1 MEPIKLNFPTP
12 VDDHLPGVSVP
23 GLSVGF
29 VLLPGFTL
37 MAFSGFVE
45 VLRHAAD
52 KGDKSD
58 QVLCR
63 WKLMAADRSM
73 LKASCGLE
81 VRPEAALEDPAQ
93 FDYIVVV
100 GGRVP
105 RPLEYDRRVLDYLS
119 AAQAAGA
126 VLVGACTGSFALA
139 KAGLMDAVHTS
150 VHWFHYSEFQDYFP
164 ASIPVTDEIFIV
176 DKGIITCAGGTSTM
190 DLALYLVSRHCG
202 VDRATK
208 SLRHLIS
215 DQMRGANHPQI
226 PLLHSDSKVFALDGK
241 VRRAVFLMH
250 QYIRAPLSIAEVA
263 EKASIGERQLSR
275 LFTKYLGVT
284 PSEYYRQ
291 VRLEQGCWLLEST
304 AYPVTQVAYETGF
317 TDLSHFNRQFSQAY
331 RMLPSQW
338 RDQARAPSERAVNPP
353 AA

>member
-1 MEPIKLNFPTP
+1 M
-12 VDDHLPGVSVP
+12 
-23 GLSVGF
+23 
-29 VLLPGFTL
+29 LLPGFTL

-52 KGDKSD
+52 KGDKSH

-63 WKLMAADRSM
+63 WKMMSVDRSM
-73 LKASCGLE
+73 LSASCGLE
-81 VRPEAALEDPAQ
+81 IRPESGLVDPAT
-93 FDYIVVV
+93 FDYLVVV
-100 GGRVP
+100 GGPLP
-105 RPLEYDRRVLDYLS
+105 RPFEYDSRILQYLRE
-119 AAQAAGA
+119 AQAKGA
-126 VLVGACTGSFALA
+126 ILVGACTGSFALA
-139 KAGLMDAVHTS
+139 KAGLMKAVHTS
-150 VHWFHYSEFQDYFP
+150 VHWYHYSEFQEHFP
-164 ASIPVTDEIFIV
+164 DSIPVTDEIFIV

-226 PLLHSDSKVFALDGK
+226 PMLNGDSKAFAVDGK

-250 QYIRAPLSIAEVA
+250 QFIRSPLSIAAIA

-275 LFTKYLGVT
+275 LFVKHLGVT
-284 PSEYYRQ
+284 PAEYYRR

-317 TDLSHFNRQFSQAY
+317 TDLSHFNKQFAQAY
-331 RMLPSQW
+331 EMLPSQW
-338 RDQARAPSERAVNPP
+338 RERSLTKA
-353 AA
+353 